1 MGISSET
8 SDNGGKMSDQSNDPK
23 IAKADAKAAKA
34 RAKALRPWFQKKRFI
49 LPIALVLLIGISTS
63 MNGGNSDP
71 LPIASTNSEDSS
83 SITEESTTTEV
94 EEAPTETVNQENA
107 RKSAESYLEY
117 SAFSRQ
123 GLIDQLEYEEF
134 ATEDAEYAVDAVGA
148 DWNEQAAKSA
158 ESYLEYSSFSKQGL
172 IDQLVYEGFTQAQAE
187 YGVSTTGLK

>member
-1 MGISSET
+1 
-8 SDNGGKMSDQSNDPK
+8 MSDQSNDPK